1 MYWRTSVSAL
11 LLIILSLL
19 LWQCQESTASA
30 KTPTVFA
37 RFSVRYL
44 AEDQQLRGQ
53 AELFAGDSST
63 VAQPL
68 AVNGGVAFLGSGTQ
82 EKRLPGAIRYESTL
96 RVPYFSPTNF
106 SFQLP
111 QRDALTQ
118 VQLDMAGLDSFEIM
132 QASKT
137 QGLRLRV
144 KGGLEAGESLLLLF
158 TDPNQEA
165 RTIVRPGPLNQEG
178 LFIPPDALLHFSP
191 GAYRV
196 YLVKSK
202 ETEATI
208 DNFHYQA
215 VVEFYTQEQHFTLV
229 E

>member
-11 LLIILSLL
+11 LAIILSLL
-19 LWQCQESTASA
+19 LWQCQGTATTTN
-30 KTPTVFA
+30 TPTVFA
-37 RFSVRYL
+37 RFNIRYL

-53 AELFAGDSST
+53 AELFSGDSSS

-68 AVNGGVAFLGSGTQ
+68 AIVGGVAFLGSGTQ
-82 EKRLPGAIRYESTL
+82 EKRLPGAIRYEITL
-96 RVPYFSPTNF
+96 RVPYLSPTNF

-111 QRDALTQ
+111 QREALTQ
-118 VQLDMAGLDSFEIM
+118 VQLDMAGLDNFEVM
-132 QASKT
+132 QASKA

-178 LFIPPDALLHFSP
+178 LFIPPDALLHFIH

-202 ETEATI
+202 ETEVTI

-215 VVEFYTQEQHFTLV
+215 SVEYYTQEQVFNLV
-229 E
+229 D